1 MHARMRVYEMRRLAK
16 QCCDR
21 ATPSWERVQRSRP
34 ALSTLWAT
42 AGPPQM
48 SAPNFCDLDQVQEEE
63 NLQEIHVEIL
73 YHEKPVS
80 GKRLAMYYVVLTN
93 QHPADGEW

>member
-1 MHARMRVYEMRRLAK
+1 MLCSCHALLEACAK
-16 QCCDR
+16 VQIGAKHALGHR
-21 ATPSWERVQRSRP
+21 WTTSNERSQI
-34 ALSTLWAT
+34 
-42 AGPPQM
+42 
-48 SAPNFCDLDQVQEEE
+48 FCHLDQVQEEE